1 MDVIDIMVISVFAA
15 FIIGGVISGISIYK
29 NKEANYDITR

>member
-1 MDVIDIMVISVFAA
+1 MDIIDIMVISVFVA

-29 NKEANYDITR
+29 NKEADHV